1 LVLIYPSSGIIKGD
15 HEKERIEMKSKLD
28 ETPKVIHCKDDAEF
42 RDWLTRLS
50 DDPEN
55 EEELDG

>member
-1 LVLIYPSSGIIKGD
+1 MLN
-15 HEKERIEMKSKLD
+15 KLD

-50 DDPEN
+50 DPEN